1 VHPLTRRIAGGVL
14 VPATILAATIAAGA
28 APAVAE
34 DRGPGTRGPIDHS
47 GSRTGDGYTA
57 AAALLS
63 VDGPGSSGG
72 DLPAEC
78 VVPTRPDEPA
88 HVGRLYSGPGP
99 DGSYLVIIYCDV
111 DGPFPYR
118 DPTFS
123 VTYFAGFVTPLDP
136 QELVEHALADLHLD
150 PAVIKTNPGD
160 GLNSLTGL
168 ATYLWIDRLSLGE
181 QTRSDDAGPLRVE
194 ITGTPSVD
202 GRITW
207 DTGEGTVTCTSYGEP
222 PGSCSYIY
230 QRSSLG
236 QPGDQYSITA
246 SVTYTGSYTVLL
258 NGLPYRGPID
268 IGDVVVPTEPYLL
281 GVAEA
286 QAINTNG

>member
-1 VHPLTRRIAGGVL
+1 MHPLTRRIAGGVL
-14 VPATILAATIAAGA
+14 VPATILAATMAAGA
-28 APAVAE
+28 APAGAE
-34 DRGPGTRGPIDHS
+34 DGGPGTRGPIDHS

-123 VTYFAGFVTPLDP
+123 VTYFAGFVTSLDP
-136 QELVEHALADLHLD
+136 QGLVEHALADLHLD
-150 PAVIKTNPGD
+150 PAVIKTDPGD

-181 QTRSDDAGPLRVE
+181 QTGPTTLVPCGWRSRPRPRSTGASR
-194 ITGTPSVD
+194 GTP
-202 GRITW
+202 GRA
-207 DTGEGTVTCTSYGEP
+207 
-222 PGSCSYIY
+222 
-230 QRSSLG
+230 RS
-236 QPGDQYSITA
+236 PAPATA
-246 SVTYTGSYTVLL
+246 SRRARAATSTSGRRWVS
-258 NGLPYRGPID
+258 P
-268 IGDVVVPTEPYLL
+268 
-281 GVAEA
+281 
-286 QAINTNG
+286 AISTASPPA